1 MRVKSRGLV
10 LIVLLS
16 LFLLTCAGLNPAGA
30 LAGGSQDSARAL
42 DGWWD
47 RLDGL
52 APGEI
57 EFFFDCMD
65 RANYS
70 LWNQNQAGRGPVL
83 SKAER
88 DLLQLDFGL
97 NYEGF
102 QLVRVFKEY
111 IGSHSSHGKTGY
123 DGFLAAIQPEGR
135 DYDYLAYLYE
145 KLRDSLPTSFKYQL
159 DDVYQFS
166 ESEQLKLFLQLTGL
180 EFKHLTLAEVWPA
193 VSGVFNEYMAGVSA
207 IGADKIA
214 GMGITEENLGEIAD
228 LFSPAEKENLSDILK
243 KMGVYKPLPPA
254 VVSGCLYHDLNGG
267 GSRDEGEPG
276 LAEWQ
281 ITAEKGTMNRSVNTG
296 AGGGYSFTFTEEEA
310 GVWTISAAPRPGWKQ
325 TAPAGGV
332 YQADV
337 QPGAD
342 LRDRDFGSRLIPPPA
357 TLSGAA
363 YNDLNGG
370 GSRDEGEPGLAGL
383 EIAAGKGTVTKSV
396 YTGADG
402 GYSFTFTEEEAG
414 VWTISMAPQP
424 GWELTAPAG
433 GVYQADVQPGTDLRD
448 RDFGAKLNPLQATL
462 SGAAYLEGR
471 EDHSGVTV
479 QAKRGE
485 SPEKMVSTAADGTFL
500 IEGLPAGNYSLTYLK
515 PGWLRAKIELALA
528 AGESKAAPPVTLVLG
543 DLNGDG
549 YINVSDLLWIAA
561 HIGLRPDMPGWDETA
576 DVNRDQYINVL
587 DLVLVAKNIGA

>member
-16 LFLLTCAGLNPAGA
+16 LFLLACSGLNPAGA
-30 LAGGSQDSARAL
+30 RADSSHDSAAAL
-42 DGWWD
+42 DSWWD

-52 APGEI
+52 EPGEI
-57 EFFFDCMD
+57 AFFFDCMD
-65 RANYS
+65 RAVYS
-70 LWNQNQAGRGPVL
+70 LWNENEAGRGPVL
-83 SKAER
+83 SKAEQ

-111 IGSHSSHGKTGY
+111 IDSHSSHGKTGY
-123 DGFLAAIQPEGR
+123 DGFMAAIQPEGR

-145 KLRDSLPTSFKYQL
+145 NLRNSLPSSFKYQL
-159 DDVYQFS
+159 DDVYHFS
-166 ESEQLKLFLQLTGL
+166 ESEQLELFLQLAGL

-193 VSGVFNEYMAGVSA
+193 VSGVFNEYMAGKSA

-228 LFSPAEKENLSDILK
+228 LFSAADKERLSDILK
-243 KMGVYKPLPPA
+243 KMGNYNPPPQA

-276 LAEWQ
+276 LAEWEL
-281 ITAEKGTMNRSVNTG
+281 TAEKGTMTRSVNTG

-310 GVWTISAAPRPGWKQ
+310 GVWTIRA
-325 TAPAGGV
+325 
-332 YQADV
+332 
-337 QPGAD
+337 
-342 LRDRDFGSRLIPPPA
+342 
-357 TLSGAA
+357 
-363 YNDLNGG
+363 
-370 GSRDEGEPGLAGL
+370 
-383 EIAAGKGTVTKSV
+383 
-396 YTGADG
+396 
-402 GYSFTFTEEEAG
+402 
-414 VWTISMAPQP
+414 APQP

-433 GVYQADVQPGTDLRD
+433 GAYEAEIEPGADLRD
-448 RDFGAKLNPLQATL
+448 RDFGSKLNPLPATL
-462 SGAAYLEGR
+462 SGSAYLEGR
-471 EDHSGVTV
+471 EDHAGIAV

-485 SPEKMVSTAADGTFL
+485 SLEKTVSTAADGTFL
-500 IEGLPAGNYSLTYLK
+500 IEGLPAGDYGLTYLK

-528 AGESKAAPPVTLVLG
+528 VGEAKAAPPVTLALG

-561 HIGLRPDMPGWDETA
+561 HIGLRPEMPGWDETA